1 MRTGMWICSVLA
13 VIAGGPAAAQE
24 QEASL
29 QRIEV
34 SSAGFDILVAM
45 SKVPAENIDLA
56 ESPDALVLHLTGGK
70 LALGFE
76 SVEAMMDAIDTLRAP
91 VGALSVH
98 HRGSGAAGCGL
109 YRSEDP
115 RDALSFRRP

>member
-1 MRTGMWICSVLA
+1 MRTGMWICAVLA

-29 QRIEV
+29 RRIEV
-34 SSAGFDILVAM
+34 SNAGFDIMLAI
-45 SKVPAENIDLA
+45 SKVPAAKIDLA

-91 VGALSVH
+91 VGASNVRH
-98 HRGSGAAGCGL
+98 PGSGAAQPVAI
-109 YRSEDP
+109 YIVP
-115 RDALSFRRP
+115 KTPATH